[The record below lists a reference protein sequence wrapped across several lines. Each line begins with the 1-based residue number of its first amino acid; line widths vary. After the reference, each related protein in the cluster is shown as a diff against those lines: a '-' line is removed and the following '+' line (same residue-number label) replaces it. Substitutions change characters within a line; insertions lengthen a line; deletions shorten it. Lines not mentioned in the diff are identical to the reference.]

1 MQIENPGA
9 QERTKHDYKK
19 EKRKRRKEDKQTKR
33 SIVFIH
39 DDNLLKI
46 YMKSSHM
53 FNFLSL
59 SYFLNKKYY
68 LPVRSS
74 FSVIVANK
82 VYLFDFLKNVLH
94 QITDLFSAYYVIL
107 LP

>member
-1 MQIENPGA
+1 MQPETPGA
-9 QERTKHDYKK
+9 QERTKHDYKT

-53 FNFLSL
+53 FNS
-59 SYFLNKKYY
+59 
-68 LPVRSS
+68 
-74 FSVIVANK
+74 
-82 VYLFDFLKNVLH
+82 
-94 QITDLFSAYYVIL
+94 
-107 LP
+107 